1 MGGEKYFAIARDVRT
16 GTFDGFGLEL
26 KSDMTALT
34 VKLGESI
41 RKKYGPDHAHL
52 LFRTLLLDSAGEQK
66 CPKFKTAMLNMQGG
80 ECHPIYNDPSR
91 EQSKSE
97 AELAVKAL
105 ELRCKRIMLEMN
117 LPITWWRKAYDYAIL
132 IANLYPLSRNV
143 KSRDGD
149 TIRPLE
155 ELSAGRLSRRY
166 LNKILRYF
174 CLIGSVARISDN
186 SIIGSDIKHAAR
198 YRWGIAWNMIGDV
211 PVWMDPFKWG
221 TTFCSKDYTVH
232 DLKVGEN
239 CFDFFG
245 LKQPA
250 LKIVMHGPDKA
261 IGLSRFRDYDKEVRS
276 ATKTDSK
283 ESLGNCDLG
292 DCSNQGAAYD
302 DLERLQIDVPPP
314 PSAIV
319 PP

>member
-1 MGGEKYFAIARDVRT
+1 M
-16 GTFDGFGLEL
+16 

-52 LFRTLLLDSAGEQK
+52 LFRTLLLDSAGEQT
-66 CPKFKTAMLNMQGG
+66 CPKFKAAMLNMQGG

-250 LKIVMHGPDKA
+250 LAH
-261 IGLSRFRDYDKEVRS
+261 LLWFY
-276 ATKTDSK
+276 
-283 ESLGNCDLG
+283 
-292 DCSNQGAAYD
+292 
-302 DLERLQIDVPPP
+302 
-314 PSAIV
+314 
-319 PP
+319 